1 MPLFE
6 YVCPGCGQNFEKLV
20 RSSQTDRDFA
30 ECPTCGNPYSAR
42 QISTFAVS
50 GGALRSAG
58 SAPVRVSSGS
68 L

>member
-6 YVCPGCGQNFEKLV
+6 YTCPGCGQSFEKLV
-20 RSSQTDRDFA
+20 RSSQTERDFA
-30 ECPTCGNPYSAR
+30 ECPSCGNPYSAR

-50 GGALRSAG
+50 GVSSSRSSG
-58 SAPVRVSSGS
+58 SISLPSSGS

>member
-6 YVCPGCGQNFEKLV
+6 YTCPGCGEAFEKLV
-20 RSSQTDRDFA
+20 RMSQTERDFA
-30 ECPTCGNPYSAR
+30 ECPSCGNPYSAR

-50 GGALRSAG
+50 GGSSRSSG
-58 SAPVRVSSGS
+58 SISLPSSGS

>member
-6 YVCPGCGQNFEKLV
+6 YTCPGCGRTFEKLV
-20 RSSQTDRDFA
+20 RSAQTERDFA

-42 QISTFAVS
+42 QISVIAVRGTGSHSSGAVS
-50 GGALRSAG
+50 L
-58 SAPVRVSSGS
+58 PSSGS